1 MDKFTEQIIE
11 QLYNEIVNPNQVYAI
26 YPGRFH
32 PAGPHHYKAYKYLAD
47 KFGIQNTFVV
57 TSDKVELPDSPL
69 SFAEK
74 KAVWVK
80 YGVPAD
86 KIVQVKNPYVAT
98 EVLDMLPENSAV
110 VFGFGK
116 KDSERFSVGGVKKDG
131 SPSYLQFYEQNK
143 NDLQDLTKH
152 GYLIIIPHFSLKVDG
167 KELSG
172 TEIRNMI
179 AANPNKE
186 TFDKIFGW
194 YDPKIAQLLSDKF
207 KEASS
212 YVPPEKPAK
221 KKLKEGGNMFDVE
234 ASMVKRE
241 NLDSTIQKVLKD
253 NGLGKVQYSKIGN
266 FSKPLLGDIDIAI
279 DTKDMLKFLKL
290 PPTADKDT
298 LFKEIEAKFPG
309 GKTAK
314 GLYQFHLL
322 GKADNQPFINKD
334 GSEDDTKEPFV
345 QVDVMLG
352 VRSWREKFYSGAPS
366 SQYKAKFRNLFI
378 SEILSKIIEDAGPE
392 GLKQKYLLSPAEG
405 FFLQKFTIDA
415 KGKRK
420 EVSREL
426 KSTDMDF
433 VAKFLFGEDKTFADI
448 DTFEKVYAL
457 FNSKSFKFP
466 QFKKEILDAYKENLA
481 KSQAAEPDLLHP
493 KLEEANKLSIQRFSG
508 ANEMTDVEFLN
519 FLRRIQPL
527 VKQGKMDLSVSDNA
541 SVTEKLDGSPCK
553 WGLNAQGQFFVES
566 ANSGEVTITNAEKLN
581 NPFVGHF
588 YEALKFLNSYK
599 PFQVKLQA
607 VKKKHGAFKVTSE
620 MFPVLTHKGDK
631 LGDIVF
637 ASTKYNKSKLG
648 NKGAFVCFNATCE
661 KHGDEGSD
669 EILDMVEN
677 TSDPEWKI
685 YNINKHGTLSR
696 EGLVF
701 NIAGI
706 QKLVADPAKLAQA
719 ETLLKSRKDSPEK
732 DALKKI
738 IRTLKD
744 QMQDVL
750 NKYAERINTFLSSDA
765 SRKYPVEGVVLK
777 INLPDEPVFI
787 KGTSEIF
794 HKIAEKTWGT
804 RKAVGNAEKV
814 FDGAFL
820 TKVLGMT
827 TGHAATL
834 NKNIAA
840 AKAKVGD
847 VTDDVS
853 ANKVALEVYNTLKTQ
868 GIDAS
873 PIAVKTRANEVIA
886 AAKKEFADIQAK
898 WEQVKAT
905 GEVDP
910 DSTSKTESQINFL
923 QQKLNNISQAVLTDK
938 YSGEA
943 YIVYLLR
950 LFIDK
955 RLRSNAETGD

>member
-1 MDKFTEQIIE
+1 MDKFTQQIIE
-11 QLYNEIVNPNQVYAI
+11 QLYNEIVNANQVYAI

-47 KFGIQNTFVV
+47 KFGVQNTFVV

-74 KAVWVK
+74 KAVWIK

-86 KIVQVKNPYVAT
+86 KIIQVKNPYVAT

-212 YVPPEKPAK
+212 YVPPEKPVK
-221 KKLKEGGNMFDVE
+221 KKLKEGGNMFDVD

-352 VRSWREKFYSGAPS
+352 VRGWREKFYSGAPS

-378 SEILSKIIEDAGPE
+378 SEILSKIIEDAGPG

-508 ANEMTDVEFLN
+508 ANEMTDAEFLN

-553 WGLNAQGQFFVES
+553 WGLNAAGQFFVES
-566 ANSGEVTITNAEKLN
+566 ANSGEVTIANAEKLN
-581 NPFVGHF
+581 NPFTVHF
-588 YEALKFLNSYK
+588 YEAIKFLNSYK
-599 PFQVKLQA
+599 PFQAKLQA

-620 MFPVLTHKGDK
+620 MFPVLTHKGDD

-706 QKLVADPAKLAQA
+706 QKLVSDPAKLAQA

-738 IRTLKD
+738 IRNLKD
-744 QMQDVL
+744 QMQDIL

-847 VTDDVS
+847 VTDEVS
-853 ANKVALEVYNTLKTQ
+853 ANKVALEVYNTLKAQ

-873 PIAVKTRANEVIA
+873 PTAVKTRANEVIA